1 MSGPGCFRPGQIGGF
16 SLSFKLFNAPLPA
29 PLAAGLATCRRHLLF
44 AAVFSALLNLLFLA
58 PTIYMMQ
65 VYDRVVPTEGRLT
78 LLYLTLVVGFALLV
92 LAALDAVRTRLMILA
107 SMRLDR
113 VLARPLLDRLMKMPA
128 GAAPQGMRDFD
139 TVRQVISGPIATA
152 LMDAPWAPLYVIAA
166 FLIHPALGALI
177 IAGGVILFA
186 LAVANERAT
195 RAGINEGVA
204 KQNQAYA
211 IQEAAV
217 RNAEVIRSLGMR
229 DALLSRQVHERILG
243 QSLSARAQFTGGRY
257 TATTKFVRMFLQS
270 AALGLGAWLA
280 IEREI
285 SAGSIIA
292 ASVLLSRAL
301 QPIEQV
307 VGSWTTV
314 GQFRAAMNNL
324 IALFSIP
331 APSTPTM
338 QLPIPAGRIDIEQ
351 IMMRAGQSMALRSV
365 SVTINAGEILGVVG
379 PSGAGK
385 TALARVIAGAVSPD
399 LGVIRLDGADYAD
412 WDPDRLGPFI
422 GYVPQASGLIA
433 GTLRE
438 NISRFAAADAEID
451 EKVVAAAKVAG
462 VHEMILRFPGGYDAV
477 LGAGGRGL
485 SAGQSQRVALAR
497 ALFDQPRVIVMDE
510 PNSALDAEGEAALNR
525 AVLAAKGWGATV
537 IIVAHRPGILR
548 VSDRILALRDGQI
561 VRISPA
567 IEFFNEALAASGA
580 SLAAAPAPRASDAD
594 PTPRDTFS
602 QMKAAG

>member
-1 MSGPGCFRPGQIGGF
+1 
-16 SLSFKLFNAPLPA
+16 LSFKLFNAPLPA
-29 PLAAGLATCRRHLLF
+29 PLVAGLAACRRHLLF
-44 AAVFSALLNLLFLA
+44 ATLFSALLNLLFLA

-92 LAALDAVRTRLMILA
+92 LAALDAVRSRLMILA

-113 VLARPLLDRLMKMPA
+113 VLSRPLLDRLMKNRPSA
-128 GAAPQGMRDFD
+128 AAPQGMRDFD

-152 LMDAPWAPLYVIAA
+152 LMDAPWAPLYVFAA
-166 FLIHPALGALI
+166 FLIHPALGGLI
-177 IAGGVILFA
+177 ITGGVILFA

-195 RAGINEGVA
+195 RSGINEGVG

-229 DALLSRQVHERILG
+229 DALLSRQVRERILG

-257 TATTKFVRMFLQS
+257 TASTKFVRMFLQS

-280 IEREI
+280 IERQI

-301 QPIEQV
+301 QPIEQI

-324 IALFSIP
+324 IALFSLP
-331 APSTPTM
+331 ASTTPTM
-338 QLPIPAGRIDIEQ
+338 QLPVPTGRIDLEQ
-351 IMMRAGQSMALRSV
+351 VMMRAGQGMALRSV
-365 SVTINAGEILGVVG
+365 SFTINPGEILGVVG

-385 TALARVIAGAVSPD
+385 TALARIIVGAVSPD
-399 LGVIRLDGADYAD
+399 LGVVRLDGADFAD
-412 WDPDRLGPFI
+412 WDADRLGRFM
-422 GYVPQASGLIA
+422 GYVPQSSGLIA
-433 GTLRE
+433 GTIRE
-438 NISRFAAADAEID
+438 NISRFAASDADID
-451 EKVVAAAKVAG
+451 AKVIAAAKVAG
-462 VHEMILRFPGGYDAV
+462 VHEMILRFPGAYDALV
-477 LGAGGRGL
+477 GAGGQGL
-485 SAGQSQRVALAR
+485 SAGQSQRIALAR
-497 ALFDQPRVIVMDE
+497 ALFDRPRVIVMDE

-525 AVLAAKGWGATV
+525 AVISAKSWGAT
-537 IIVAHRPGILR
+537 IIIIAHRPGILR

-561 VRISPA
+561 VKVSPA
-567 IEFFNEALAASGA
+567 GEFFREALTTSGA
-580 SLAAAPAPRASDAD
+580 SLAAAPMQRPVVEDGDA
-594 PTPRDTFS
+594 TS
-602 QMKAAG
+602 QVLSPIKAAS